1 MSSKFSVLIPD
12 GESLLTIYIVNC
24 LCLIDHLKIY
34 VLSNTKNL
42 PIRASRHVHRVS
54 YYTKTDNPLDWITR
68 INQEVKTY
76 KIDLVLPIF
85 EDGIETIIRHKEHLN
100 QNKLVFLS
108 DLKNFRIANNKWLL
122 FEHLKVN
129 NIPHPKTSKFSIDI
143 CSQSELLKFPVIVKP
158 FGITGGGRGVHLFK
172 NEEKLCVYAKAISN
186 TNQRIIQEYIEG
198 YDVGC
203 SVLCK
208 DGSILAYTIQKAV
221 MLEKNPFKPLLE
233 VEFIYNEDLLNTV
246 KKLMQSLNWSG
257 VAHIDLRF
265 DKNANLF
272 KVIEINPRFWGSLNA
287 SLAAGVNFPYL
298 YCIASLEQSFKI
310 PEYNQI
316 SFLNF
321 KGLSL
326 KIFKNIRVLFNTKYL
341 LNQTEVKYILK
352 DPAPIMWK
360 YMIIFQKN
368 VVSIYRKVF

>member
-1 MSSKFSVLIPD
+1 MNSKFSVLIPD

-24 LCLIDHLKIY
+24 LSLIDHLKIY

-42 PIRASRHVHRVS
+42 PIRASRHVHRIS
-54 YYTKTDNPLDWITR
+54 YYPKTDNPLDWITR
-68 INQEVKTY
+68 INQEVESF
-76 KIDLVLPIF
+76 KIDLIMPIF
-85 EDGIETIIRHKEHLN
+85 EEGIETLIRHKKYLN

-108 DLKNFRIANNKWLL
+108 SLANFQIANNKLML
-122 FEHLKVN
+122 SEHLWIN
-129 NIPHPKTSKFSIDI
+129 NIPHPKTSKFSIGI
-143 CSQSELLKFPVIVKP
+143 CSQKQEWKFPVIVKP
-158 FGITGGGRGVHLFK
+158 SSNTGGGRGVHLCK
-172 NEEKLCVYAKAISN
+172 DKDELCDYAKSNSN
-186 TNQRIIQEYIEG
+186 TNERIIQEYIEG

-208 DGSILAYTIQKAV
+208 DGSILAYTIQKAS

-246 KKLMQSLNWSG
+246 KKLMESLNWSG

-265 DKNANLF
+265 DKKANLF

-298 YCIASLEQSFKI
+298 YCLGSMGQTFKI
-310 PEYNQI
+310 PEYSQI
-316 SFLNF
+316 RFLNF

-326 KIFKNIRVLFNTKYL
+326 KIFKNIKVLFDSRYI

-352 DPAPIMWK
+352 DPAPILWK
-360 YMIIFQKN
+360 YVIIIQKN
-368 VVSIYRKVF
+368 IVSIYKKVL